1 MVRAWLLSWPQWRS
15 LRSRRALLRLLG
27 PRARFHLLQLALGV
41 LCLVVLNLVLV
52 QQFSECPLAFAVGQ
66 VLEDLCR
73 HCVQG
78 FGVIFVRLPERCQ
91 FCPQRVDWSRSF
103 PHVVP
108 LLGIGWRR
116 GARVCRWLGWE
127 ATGRRLGWE
136 ATGSIGGV
144 LIAAERALAS
154 AINHAWSCAV
164 HQVALAVVQTYSLL
178 PFRLFWPVGRA
189 AGALRRDLLVFFQN
203 QPWRSGLHNSVH
215 NLVPLDRRWLGL
227 LRGAWAL
234 LPSLLVLSLVRLH
247 LLFVC
252 YCFARPLGCTLRV
265 FR

>member
-1 MVRAWLLSWPQWRS
+1 M
-15 LRSRRALLRLLG
+15 
-27 PRARFHLLQLALGV
+27 
-41 LCLVVLNLVLV
+41 
-52 QQFSECPLAFAVGQ
+52 
-66 VLEDLCR
+66 
-73 HCVQG
+73 
-78 FGVIFVRLPERCQ
+78 RLPERCQ

-108 LLGIGWRR
+108 LLGTGWRR

-144 LIAAERALAS
+144 LIAAERALAI

-227 LRGAWAL
+227 FGVLGPCCRLCLCCRWYASICSSCVTALRGPLAARCASFAEIAVTLGSCICVGVAKTWDGGCMATGWW
-234 LPSLLVLSLVRLH
+234 PCTRDTSVASPAMSGVRTCC
-247 LLFVC
+247 VAC
-252 YCFARPLGCTLRV
+252 PACTTCCMFSGNSVAAVVPPRWGASV
-265 FR
+265 NR